1 MRLTRGQ
8 FPCPIRLPSPI
19 LLPVGITERPPKIL
33 ILAEASVV
41 HSRRWADCFRQRGWT
56 VRWLSFPPIPADSGA
71 EELTQRNYHRALAI
85 LLNIRRLRRIIDQ
98 FSPDI
103 ISALFLPDYGWLA
116 TLCKRHPVAV
126 SAWGSD
132 VLIAPEKSRWHRKR
146 IMSVLRNADWL
157 FADAELLGVRMRELG
172 ADPDRMTI
180 APLGVDDSW
189 LEKSPDRLFR
199 DGQPL
204 TVLTCRRMEPL
215 YRVETFI
222 HAAAL
227 LNTTAPARYNFVVVG
242 DGSQRES
249 VEQLARSLGLSAQVR
264 FTGFLDEQR
273 LQAELFS
280 ADLYV
285 SCSSS
290 DGTSVSMLE
299 AMATGCIPIVTD
311 LAVNHEWIEHGVNG
325 LLFPVGDHHALGE
338 MIQRA
343 TTDSSWRRDVASRN
357 REIITRRA
365 RWRDNMTEVENAMLR
380 VITEHR
386 ARTVSRT

>member
-1 MRLTRGQ
+1 MA
-8 FPCPIRLPSPI
+8 
-19 LLPVGITERPPKIL
+19 ITERPPKIL

-41 HSRRWADCFRQRGWT
+41 HSRRWADYFRLRGWT
-56 VRWLSFPPIPADSGA
+56 VRWFSFPPIPTDSGA
-71 EELTQRNYHRALAI
+71 EAITHRNYRRALAI
-85 LLNIRRLRRIIDQ
+85 PLNVGRLRRIIDE

-116 TLCKRHPVAV
+116 TLCKRHPLAV

-146 IMSVLRNADWL
+146 IKSVLHSADWL
-157 FADAELLGVRMRELG
+157 FADAELLGVRMKELG
-172 ADPDRMTI
+172 ANPDRMTI
-180 APLGVDDSW
+180 APLGVEDSW
-189 LEKSPDRLFR
+189 LEKSQERLIR

-222 HAAAL
+222 RAAAL
-227 LNTTAPARYNFVVVG
+227 LHTTAPDRYHFVAVG
-242 DGSQRES
+242 DGSQQEHL
-249 VEQLARSLGLSAQVR
+249 EKLAQSLGLPAQIR

-273 LQAELFS
+273 LQTELFS

-299 AMATGCIPIVTD
+299 AMAVGCVPIVTD
-311 LAVNHEWIEHGVNG
+311 LAVNHEWIERGVNG
-325 LLFPVGDHHALGE
+325 LFFPVGDHSALAE

-343 TTDSSWRRDVASRN
+343 ATDSSWRRAVASRN

-380 VITEHR
+380 VIEEHG
-386 ARTVSRT
+386 ARTVGRER